1 MTSTFA
7 ARLVR
12 ERNVVVCVG
21 AGGVGKTT
29 TAAALGVAA
38 ALAGRRALLLTID
51 PANRLADA
59 LGLPQLG
66 GVAASVPLA
75 PLAPSVDGLL
85 HAMRLDTRA
94 TFDGLVERVAPS
106 AEAAENIRSN
116 RLYENVAS
124 RLSASESYMAVEKLY
139 ELATEDPPDLIVL
152 DTPPTRHA
160 LDFLEAPQRI
170 LDVLNSRVLAIL
182 QNPMAALTRGGSYL
196 SQFVLGT
203 ILQALERFTGLTLVR
218 DIADFVRAFDGM
230 IEALRDRA
238 QSVDRLLRSEGTAFL
253 LVTAPNTVSVGQTEA
268 FYQTLE
274 KTGVPCAG
282 LIVNRVLP
290 RSLFEVDPT
299 VLEMAAMPE
308 LPASLSEKLI
318 RTFEDFHSR
327 AVDEYAAIDELRT
340 RLSLDDRLAE
350 VPAFPGDLASL
361 ADVARVAGILV
372 NGNLDDREV
381 FRAGS
386 LSKSPGGGQIS

>member
-1 MTSTFA
+1 MNGMFA

-12 ERNVVVCVG
+12 ERRVVVCVG

-75 PLAPSVDGLL
+75 SLAPCADGAL

-106 AEAAENIRSN
+106 VEAAENIRAN

-124 RLSASESYMAVEKLY
+124 RLAASESYMAVEKLY
-139 ELATEDPPDLIVL
+139 ELATENPPDLIVL
-152 DTPPTRHA
+152 DTPPTKHA

-182 QNPMAALTRGGSYL
+182 QNPMTALTRGGSGL
-196 SQFVLGT
+196 PQFVLGT
-203 ILQALERFTGLTLVR
+203 ILQALERFTGLTLMR

-238 QSVDRLLRSEGTAFL
+238 QSVDRLLRSESTAFL

-268 FYQTLE
+268 FYRTLE

-290 RSLFEVDPT
+290 RGLFGRGLPAPGV
-299 VLEMAAMPE
+299 VEMPG
-308 LPASLSEKLI
+308 LPASLSAKLI
-318 RTFEDFHSR
+318 RAFEDFHSR

-340 RLSLDDRLAE
+340 RLSLGDRLTE

-372 NGNLDDREV
+372 DGNLDDRRDLGV
-381 FRAGS
+381 GGS
-386 LSKSPGGGQIS
+386 